1 MADIEK
7 IDNRLIIG
15 ICDDEPEVY
24 DHVSWEIK
32 RYAEKESLEY
42 ILLPLFL
49 PQELLLYCESGN
61 PIPDII
67 IMDIEM
73 PEISGIKL
81 SQKVNLLCP
90 DCQIAYHTNY
100 LEYAVD
106 VYETEHCYYILKN
119 QLRER
124 LPQLLD
130 KVVNDRRIK
139 RQQIVLEQQGQK
151 AVVVLSRIVYI
162 ERTGKV
168 SIVHMEDGSIRK
180 TSLKLPELLAAI
192 NVPGF
197 VRCHNSFVVSLFWVQ
212 LYKRQKFIMQNGTH
226 IPISR
231 GYADD
236 VKVNFARW
244 SGGLI

>member
-1 MADIEK
+1 MVDIEK
-7 IDNRLIIG
+7 LDDRLIIG
-15 ICDDEPEVY
+15 VCDDEPKVL
-24 DHVSWEIK
+24 DHISLEMK

-42 ILLPLFL
+42 TLLPLFS

-61 PIPDII
+61 PKPDLI

-106 VYETEHCYYILKN
+106 VYETKHCYYILKN

-130 KVVNDRRIK
+130 KVVNNRGIK
-139 RQQIVLEQQGQK
+139 RHQIVLEQQGQK
-151 AVVVLSRIVYI
+151 AVVVLSQIVYV
-162 ERTGKV
+162 ERTGKF
-168 SIVHMEDGSIRK
+168 SIVHMEDGSIIK
-180 TSLKLPELLAAI
+180 TSLKLQELLVAI

-197 VRCHNSFVVSLFWVQ
+197 IRCHNSFVISLSWVQ
-212 LYKRQKFIMQNGTH
+212 LFKRQEFIMRNGAQ

-231 GYADD
+231 NYADN
-236 VKVNFARW
+236 VKENFARW